1 MHSKELVSIQYALA
15 LLIGQDLNLQTMLR
29 KFLPP
34 ALRLLNCRSGYIWLK
49 HNKQKENL
57 APCYS
62 YPKLNQP
69 IEERLPSISGTLQA
83 LKNNDWQLQQ
93 RYEVT
98 QADDTF
104 YHLLPIGQTGLLL
117 LERDP
122 AFPESHL
129 MALLPLLNRL
139 ETACLACLQHADLED
154 AKREA
159 LQAMKHAEQAN
170 KAKSQ
175 FLAIISH
182 EIRTPMNGII
192 GLTDLLLY
200 DELPDAHRKHLEMI
214 KASSNSLLDII
225 NELLD
230 LSRMESG
237 SLSLNIDEL
246 DLRALLQETV
256 LPLSMRAKE
265 NNLNFHCDIAD
276 NIPKCMEGDAGR
288 LRQIIINLIGN
299 AIKFTES
306 GEVSLTVT
314 LQSDSEPSKA
324 SLLFAV
330 KDTGIGIPED
340 KLETIFKAFRQADDS
355 INRRFGGTG
364 LGLSIASQLINKM
377 GGMLK
382 VESELGKGSIFYFNI
397 HLPII
402 YAKHVK
408 EENRQRQALKADKR
422 LQVLLAEDNAVN
434 RMLAIHVLKKVGHD
448 VLVAENGHEAIE
460 CWQANK
466 PDVILMDMQ
475 MPSMDGLEATK
486 VIRERERNDT
496 QTASA
501 KTTPIIALTANAMP
515 EDRERCLEAGMDDFL
530 SKPFDAQNLLNVMDR
545 VSSA

>member
-15 LLIGQDLNLQTMLR
+15 LLIGQDLNLQPMLR

-49 HNKQKENL
+49 HSKQEDNL
-57 APCYS
+57 TPCYS

-69 IEERLPSISGTLQA
+69 VEQQLSEISGKLQTLR
-83 LKNNDWQLQQ
+83 NENWQLKQ
-93 RYEVT
+93 RYEII
-98 QADDTF
+98 QADKTF

-122 AFPESHL
+122 EFPEAHL
-129 MALLPLLNRL
+129 MALLPLLSRL

-159 LQAMKHAEQAN
+159 LQAMEHAKQAN

-237 SLSLNIDEL
+237 SLSLNIDDF

-265 NNLNFHCDIAD
+265 HNLNFHSEIAD
-276 NIPKCMEGDAGR
+276 DIPKRLEGDAGR

-306 GEVSLTVT
+306 GEISLTVS
-314 LQSDSEPSKA
+314 LQSDSKPNET

-330 KDTGIGIPED
+330 KDTGIGIAED
-340 KLETIFKAFRQADDS
+340 KLETIFQAFKQADDS

-364 LGLSIASQLINKM
+364 LGLSIASQLIKKM

-397 HLPII
+397 HLPIVH
-402 YAKHVK
+402 ADQNK
-408 EENRQRQALKADKR
+408 EVNRQRQALKAENR

-434 RMLAIHVLKKVGHD
+434 RMLAVHVLKKVGHD
-448 VLVAENGHEAIE
+448 VFVAENGHEAVE
-460 CWQANK
+460 SWQENK

-475 MPSMDGLEATK
+475 MPSMDGLEATRI
-486 VIRERERNDT
+486 IRERELANT
-496 QTASA
+496 ESASI
-501 KTTPIIALTANAMP
+501 KPTPIIALTANAMP
-515 EDRERCLEAGMDDFL
+515 EDKERCLQAGMDDFL

-545 VSSA
+545 VSSH